1 MQLETGNLSLFC
13 LSAKLV
19 SYHTVTVLINF
30 SILNIFMHLENTSI
44 VSFSHIARK
53 VLIRLDD
60 KKGSFRLRF
69 SNYAITITH
78 FSFPVQF
85 LMVQSPIS
93 VSGGQC
99 VITSGVVTCNWHL
112 LHQEVHPHHHQP
124 ATVLV

>member
-19 SYHTVTVLINF
+19 SYHTVTVLISF
-30 SILNIFMHLENTSI
+30 SILNIFIHVENTSI

-69 SNYAITITH
+69 SNYPITITH
-78 FSFPVQF
+78 LTFPVQF
-85 LMVQSPIS
+85 SMV
-93 VSGGQC
+93 
-99 VITSGVVTCNWHL
+99 
-112 LHQEVHPHHHQP
+112 
-124 ATVLV
+124 

>member
-1 MQLETGNLSLFC
+1 MQLETENLSLFC

-19 SYHTVTVLINF
+19 GYHTVTVLISF
-30 SILNIFMHLENTSI
+30 SILNIFIHLENTSI

-69 SNYAITITH
+69 SNDAITIIH

-85 LMVQSPIS
+85 LMV
-93 VSGGQC
+93 
-99 VITSGVVTCNWHL
+99 
-112 LHQEVHPHHHQP
+112 
-124 ATVLV
+124 